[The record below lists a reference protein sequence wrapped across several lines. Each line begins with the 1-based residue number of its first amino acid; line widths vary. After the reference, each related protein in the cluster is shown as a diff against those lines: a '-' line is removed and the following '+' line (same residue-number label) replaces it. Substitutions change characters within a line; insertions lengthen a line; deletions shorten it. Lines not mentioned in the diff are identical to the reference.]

1 MYKIFAGSH
10 HRTEDYDRLVDDEI
24 AEKSFQE
31 ELDRRTESLK
41 WSRYWFCGLSAILI
55 VVAGVTGYFFGAL
68 RSNDC
73 GVTNSSSDVAA
84 RVPIST
90 SRKTF
95 QYNSSFAIPPPGDGG
110 KEPIWDSMIPNGLGY
125 IKNTDMVS
133 ETSVL
138 SAFHQLHCL
147 YTVRRAYYSN
157 RKDGELEDFDLGKE
171 RKPHV
176 AHCFDYI
183 RQGILCSADSTIEP
197 AVDTVNGFL
206 GAGFPRICR
215 NFEELKGWAEDHRAF
230 DAQGFLVEKEAHGR
244 EDADNI

>member
-1 MYKIFAGSH
+1 MYTFLTGSH
-10 HRTEDYDRLVDDEI
+10 PRTTEYDRLEDSEV
-24 AEKSFQE
+24 AEKPFE
-31 ELDRRTESLK
+31 EQFNRRIKSLK
-41 WSRYWFCGLSAILI
+41 WSRYWFWVLSAILI
-55 VVAGVTGYFFGAL
+55 AVAGVTGYVFGAL
-68 RSNDC
+68 RNNSC
-73 GVTNSSSDVAA
+73 GLRNSPVDVAV

-90 SRKTF
+90 TRKTF
-95 QYNSSFAIPPPGDGG
+95 QYNSSFAAPPPEDGG

-125 IKNTDMVS
+125 VENTDVAS

-147 YTVRRAYYSN
+147 YTVRRAYYSD
-157 RKDGELEDFDLGKE
+157 REGEELEDFDLGKE

-206 GAGFPRICR
+206 GAGFPRSCR
-215 NFEELKGWAEDHRAF
+215 NFEELKNWAEDHRAF
-230 DAQGFLVEKEAHGR
+230 DAQGFLVEKKESDR
-244 EDADNI
+244 EDADDA